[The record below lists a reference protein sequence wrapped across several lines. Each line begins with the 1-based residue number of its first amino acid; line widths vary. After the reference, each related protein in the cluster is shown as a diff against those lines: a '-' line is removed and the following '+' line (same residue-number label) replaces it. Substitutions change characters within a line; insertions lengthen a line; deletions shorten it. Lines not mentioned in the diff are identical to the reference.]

1 MLNAPNFITLLRVLL
16 VPALLYFLTQQS
28 YLQALLVFIAAG
40 LSDALDGFLARRL
53 NQFTRF
59 GAILDPVA
67 DKLMIVSAL
76 VMLTWQAQ
84 IPMWLTL
91 ALLLRDLVIISGALA
106 YRLRAG
112 SLEMAPT
119 FLGKT
124 HIALVFMLLALVMGS
139 AAEIA
144 GIASALPALFALTLV
159 TGIVSGAQ
167 YVWVWGNKAA
177 KL

>member
-1 MLNAPNFITLLRVLL
+1 MLNAPNFITLLRLLL
-16 VPALLYFLTQQS
+16 VPALIYFMAQQS
-28 YLQALLVFIAAG
+28 YLQALLVFVAAG

-53 NQFTRF
+53 NQLTHL

-76 VMLTWQAQ
+76 VMLTWEAQ
-84 IPMWLTL
+84 IPVWLTL

-124 HIALVFMLLALVMGS
+124 HVALVFILLALVMGN
-139 AAEIA
+139 ATGIA
-144 GIASALPALFALTLV
+144 GIATALPALFGLTLV
-159 TGIVSGAQ
+159 TGIISGVQ